1 MKVSSKHWGLA
12 KNETRASI
20 SNDRCEWTQR
30 PTSDPVWQLLNY
42 WQTKIKLAS
51 ILTGATTELQVFKK
65 KKKTPPVELQE
76 RQRGAATEKYC
87 LRKGELGV
95 GGNMF
100 CCCAWWRLDEAK
112 ARTLITASTPT
123 VTVTVTAAAQDTQ
136 RQAEVTENCRHL
148 FFAALIQEVI
158 KSYFFSTFE
167 SFWRI
172 PLIHPPRLS
181 SLHNPL

>member
-1 MKVSSKHWGLA
+1 MNPEAHVRSCVTTTKLLTNKNQISINLDGSHHW
-12 KNETRASI
+12 ASGV
-20 SNDRCEWTQR
+20 Q
-30 PTSDPVWQLLNY
+30 
-42 WQTKIKLAS
+42 
-51 ILTGATTELQVFKK
+51 KK
-65 KKKTPPVELQE
+65 KQKTKKTPPVELRE
-76 RQRGAATEKYC
+76 RRRGAATQKYC
-87 LRKGELGV
+87 LRKGGLGV

-148 FFAALIQEVI
+148 FFSALIQEVI

-172 PLIHPPRLS
+172 PLIHPPRPS